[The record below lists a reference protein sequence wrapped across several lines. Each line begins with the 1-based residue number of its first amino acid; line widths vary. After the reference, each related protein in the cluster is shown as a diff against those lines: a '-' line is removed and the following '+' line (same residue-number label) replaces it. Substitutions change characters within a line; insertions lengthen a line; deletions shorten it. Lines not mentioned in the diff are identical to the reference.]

1 VENEVSRRRLLGAGL
16 ALLSSQL
23 AEPALAIDDKLAEN
37 PEHWSKDL
45 DLLLQGLDHEYFMR
59 LAIAVGK
66 KVPTC
71 PFGSVVVNMHSKKV
85 VAEGW
90 VRVEKNPIWHG
101 EMTAIYN
108 CPDVDKGFVWQDV
121 CLYTTGESCP
131 MCQSAI
137 IWTGMPLVVY
147 GSSMPFLQS
156 QNFGEIDIRAKTVIE
171 ASRKGKCRIIG
182 GVLEKECNQLF
193 QEASKIGK

>member
-1 VENEVSRRRLLGAGL
+1 MKDKISRRGLLLGGTM
-16 ALLSSQL
+16 ALLADQMSL
-23 AEPALAIDDKLAEN
+23 PAMGGESVATDD
-37 PEHWSKDL
+37 
-45 DLLLQGLDHEYFMR
+45 LDHEHFMR
-59 LAIAVGK
+59 LAIAQGR
-66 KVPTC
+66 KVPTH
-71 PFGSVVVNMHSKKV
+71 PFGSVVVNMKTKEV
-85 VAEGW
+85 VAGGW
-90 VRVEKNPIWHG
+90 VRVAKNPIWHG

-108 CPDVDKGFVWQDV
+108 CPDTDTGFRWNEV

-156 QNFGEIDIRAKTVIE
+156 QGYGEINIRAQTVIN
-171 ASRKGKCRIIG
+171 AALTGKCRIIG

-193 QEASKIGK
+193 IDGSALNAK